1 MTERLQNEPRTKM
14 NQSEIQIYPPD
25 KQASGEF
32 DGGRI
37 TEIKP
42 IGFSGE
48 GATVDRVGPL
58 FYWAWASSTESAKI
72 GMHPHRGFE
81 IISYVLSGE
90 VGHGDTLGNAS
101 RVASG
106 GAQVMQTGSGV
117 SHEEQTCDDTEFF
130 QIWFEPYLREA
141 ITRSPVYQSVRDEEF
156 PVEEEDGVRV
166 KRIIGESAPVALVS
180 DAVME
185 DVFLAPGTD
194 YSRGLSAGRTLA
206 FVVVKGRGT
215 VRVTGDEREL
225 PVEMRDFA
233 VARAHS
239 DSTVRLRAHDTA
251 ACRVVAIE
259 VPSQLGY
266 TLIGK

>member
-1 MTERLQNEPRTKM
+1 MNEVEM
-14 NQSEIQIYPPD
+14 NHSEIQIYPPD

-42 IGFSGE
+42 IGFSGD
-48 GATVDRVGPL
+48 GSAVDRVGPL

-72 GMHPHRGFE
+72 GLHPHRGFE

-90 VGHGDTLGNAS
+90 VGHGDTLGNAT

-117 SHEEQTCDDTEFF
+117 SHEEQTGDDTEFF
-130 QIWFEPYLREA
+130 QIWFEPDLREA
-141 ITRSPVYQSVRDEEF
+141 VTRSPVYQSVRDEEF
-156 PVEEEDGVRV
+156 PVVEEAGVRI
-166 KRIIGESAPVALVS
+166 KRIIGKSAPVALVS
-180 DAVME
+180 DALME
-185 DVFLAPGTD
+185 DVLLEPGTD

-215 VRVTGDEREL
+215 VLLTGDEREL

-239 DSTVRLRAHDTA
+239 DSSVRLRAHDTA

-259 VPSQLGY
+259 VPSQVDY